1 MAALD
6 PLGRTAPASARPSGG
21 RRTMRRLAALAL
33 VAGVSAVLPPV
44 TGSAAGVPS
53 APAEKK
59 DLKKEYAKLKKRA
72 DALSKEYRGELVS
85 LEEAKKAAERAG
97 ADAERAGRDYET
109 ARAGVARLASTT
121 YMTGRLDTIPMITA
135 AEPGTAVR
143 DAAVIEHIS
152 RNNGRRVQN
161 LQALTNQAAQ
171 SRQAAQAKL
180 DAVRKE
186 IEDLEGQRT
195 RVRKLLAK
203 YKPEA
208 TRTKAPAGGGRP
220 DGASGAKSPI
230 VGNSMTARMRTALL
244 AIDGRFGPFPTI
256 GCSRPGDPQDHGSGR
271 ACDFMESTGGK
282 MPSASAQAHGDQVAQ
297 YVISNASRLGIKY
310 VIWKQRIYDMRGSG
324 GWRAMEDRGS
334 ITANHFDHVHVS
346 VL

>member
-6 PLGRTAPASARPSGG
+6 PPGSTTRGRPEPPSG
-21 RRTMRRLAALAL
+21 RRRAARRLTAL
-33 VAGVSAVLPPV
+33 VLAVGVSAALPPGP
-44 TGSAAGVPS
+44 GSAAR
-53 APAEKK
+53 APEAPKK
-59 DLKKEYAKLKKRA
+59 DLKKEYAKLQKRA
-72 DALSKEYRGELVS
+72 EKLSKEYRGELVS
-85 LEEAKKAAERAG
+85 LEQAKKAAERAG
-97 ADAERAGRDYET
+97 ADAARAGRDYET
-109 ARAGVARLASTT
+109 ARADVARLASTS
-121 YMTGRLDTIPMITA
+121 YMTGRLDVTSIVTA
-135 AEPGTAVR
+135 NEPSGAIH
-143 DAAVIEHIS
+143 DASVIEHIS

-161 LQALTNQAAQ
+161 LEALSAKATQ
-171 SRQAAQAKL
+171 SRSTATSKL
-180 DAVRKE
+180 DEVRRE
-186 IEDLEGQRT
+186 IEDLEGQRA
-195 RVRKLLAK
+195 RVKKLLAK

-208 TRTKAPAGGGRP
+208 TKTKAPTGGGRP

-256 GCSRPGDPQDHGSGR
+256 GCARPGDPQDHGSGR

-310 VIWKQRIYDMRGSG
+310 VIWRQRIYDMRGSG
-324 GWRAMEDRGS
+324 GWRQMEDRGG